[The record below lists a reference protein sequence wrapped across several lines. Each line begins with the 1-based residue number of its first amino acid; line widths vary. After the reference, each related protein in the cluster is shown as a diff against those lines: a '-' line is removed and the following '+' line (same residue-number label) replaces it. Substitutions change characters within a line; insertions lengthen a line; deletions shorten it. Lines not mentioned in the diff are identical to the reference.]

1 WGQNSADQ
9 VTSLPGLSEIPN
21 FQHYSGYLQAG
32 PGKYF
37 HYWFVESQNNPSTDP
52 LILWLNGGPGCSSM
66 DGMLAEN
73 GPFHLNDDGTVYI
86 NKYSWNTMA
95 NVIYLESPAGVGF
108 SYSTSQ
114 NYQTSDPQVADDNY
128 QALLDFFSKYPFFA
142 SNDFYVFA
150 ESYGG
155 IYAPTLTQKIASSSN
170 NINLKGM
177 GVGNGMSSYALNDQ
191 SLIYFGYYHG
201 LFGDRDA
208 AGTIVCLSG
217 HSLGS
222 SSEYWEWRLPV
233 QGLNPCCSGHQT
245 IMGAYLQVAWAPIS
259 RRASQKVFL
268 FVCSLWTELN
278 QYCCSGG
285 SCNFYSSTDGT
296 CQNAVYQAL
305 YVIQDIGLN
314 IYNLYSQCY
323 GGTGISGRYA
333 ADVSNLFRNYNFN
346 FQAPVEASIP
356 GAPRCINA
364 TAMYYWLNSPDVR
377 TALHIP
383 SFVQSWE
390 LCSST
395 VSSLYQRTYHDMT
408 SFYQYLL
415 QKDLQLLVYNGDVDM
430 ACNFI
435 GGKWFVE
442 SLNQQPISQ
451 YKPWYYNDQIAGY
464 VEQYQ
469 KITFLT
475 VMGSGH
481 MVPQYKPGPALQMFQ
496 NFLSN
501 SY

>member
-1 WGQNSADQ
+1 NETQVMLIKCSLLVATLCLTGCWGQNSADQ

-66 DGMLAEN
+66 DGMLAETS
-73 GPFHLNDDGTVYI
+73 PPQLNDDGTVYI

-128 QALLDFFSKYPFFA
+128 QALLDFFSKYPSFA

-201 LFGDRDA
+201 LFGD
-208 AGTIVCLSG
+208 
-217 HSLGS
+217 
-222 SSEYWEWRLPV
+222 
-233 QGLNPCCSGHQT
+233 
-245 IMGAYLQVAWAPIS
+245 
-259 RRASQKVFL
+259 
-268 FVCSLWTELN
+268 SLWTELN

-346 FQAPVEASIP
+346 FQAPVSTFSFPLTTPHLPQVEASIP